1 MKKCIFVI
9 LTLMLFS
16 GCATVPTASPQLD
29 LQAKSFI
36 ANPDKATI
44 YIYRDELFG
53 AAIGMNIMLDGV
65 YLGRTAAQ
73 TYFRVEVN
81 AGDHTV
87 QSFAENT
94 TEMSLKTETGKIYFV
109 RQEVKMGFLSA
120 RSDIYLVEN
129 QEGREAV
136 KECKL
141 IATNLVG
148 N

>member
-1 MKKCIFVI
+1 MKKFIFAILIVI
-9 LTLMLFS
+9 FFT

-29 LQAKSFI
+29 LQAKSFT

-44 YIYRDELFG
+44 YIYRDEIYG
-53 AAIGMNIMLDGV
+53 GAIGMNIMLDGV
-65 YLGRTAAQ
+65 YLGRTAAK

-120 RSDIYLVEN
+120 RSEIYLVEN
-129 QEGREAV
+129 GEGREAV
-136 KECKL
+136 QECKL
-141 IATNLVG
+141 IAAN
-148 N
+148 

>member
-1 MKKCIFVI
+1 MKKSIFV
-9 LTLMLFS
+9 TLVVMIIA
-16 GCATVPTASPQLD
+16 GCATVPTAPPGLD
-29 LQAKSFI
+29 MEAKSFV

-65 YLGRTAAQ
+65 YLGRTAAK
-73 TYFRVEVN
+73 TYFRVEVD
-81 AGDHTV
+81 AGNHTV

-94 TEMSLKTETGKIYFV
+94 VEVSLTVEIGKIYFV
-109 RQEVKMGFLSA
+109 RQEVKMGFISA

-129 QEGREAV
+129 VEGQEAV

-141 IATNLVG
+141 IATN
-148 N
+148 

>member
-1 MKKCIFVI
+1 MKKLILSVLLIVI
-9 LTLMLFS
+9 LS
-16 GCATVPTASPQLD
+16 GCASVPTAPPQMD

-44 YIYRDELFG
+44 YIYRDEMFG
-53 AAIGMNIMLDGV
+53 AAIGMNIRLDGV
-65 YLGRTAAQ
+65 HLGRTAAK

-81 AGDHTV
+81 EGNHTV
-87 QSFAENT
+87 ETIAENRV
-94 TEMSLKTETGKIYFV
+94 EMTLKTETGKIYFV

-129 QEGREAV
+129 GEGREAV

-141 IATNLVG
+141 ISAN
-148 N
+148 